1 MFGVRLAPHAGQALS
16 SHGFFV
22 HGPSAG
28 STIYRSATFEKDR
41 ADASFEGYLKR
52 ELPGSLTIAV
62 VEE

>member
-1 MFGVRLAPHAGQALS
+1 MFGVRLPARRAALS

>member
-1 MFGVRLAPHAGQALS
+1 VDVRCAVTRTPGSALLAWIFCPWSECGI
-16 SHGFFV
+16 
-22 HGPSAG
+22 
-28 STIYRSATFEKDR
+28 TIYRSATFEKDR